1 MKKYFQVFLLAVFSV
16 LLNNVNGQTHKSH
29 ADRTIGQRRP
39 VKKTHAVYGVASF
52 YSKKFDGRKMT
63 NGEIYR
69 ADKYTA
75 ACNVFPLNTWIKVTN
90 LKNDRSVIVKI
101 KDRMNRKNKR
111 LVDLSYSAAKKLG
124 YLSRGLTRV
133 KVEVLKNYK
142 RQKK

>member
-1 MKKYFQVFLLAVFSV
+1 MKKHFQVFLLAVFSF

-29 ADRTIGQRRP
+29 PDRTIGKSRP
-39 VKKTHAVYGVASF
+39 DKKAAALYGVASF
-52 YSKKFDGRKMT
+52 YSKKFNGRKMT

-69 ADKYTA
+69 PEKYTA

-90 LKNDRSVIVKI
+90 LKNNISVIVKI

-142 RQKK
+142 LRKK